1 MFKQNLVFSK
11 LNIKNYGE
19 VITLL
24 GTRMEELGCVKQ
36 TYVSAV
42 LEREKGF
49 PTGLQMGEYGIAIPH
64 TESSH
69 VCRTELSI
77 ATLQEPVEVYSMIDP
92 TKVIR
97 VSLVIL
103 MAVKDPSGQVKMLSK
118 LMGLFQNVEMLKTLE
133 TASSSDEM
141 YEILSTI
148 ELKTV

>member
-1 MFKQNLVFSK
+1 
-11 LNIKNYGE
+11 
-19 VITLL
+19 
-24 GTRMEELGCVKQ
+24 
-36 TYVSAV
+36 
-42 LEREKGF
+42 
-49 PTGLQMGEYGIAIPH
+49 
-64 TESSH
+64 
-69 VCRTELSI
+69 
-77 ATLQEPVEVYSMIDP
+77 MIDP